1 MGDHS
6 VAGYSDPAANA
17 PDAAAYEKGK
27 GKAADAYDDVNMGE
41 EEDEESSEEEEDE
54 MGAEDDDEEEGD
66 NLEPISADNIIEGGR
81 RTRGKRI
88 DFAEAAEK
96 AKAEGDDPMD
106 DEDDDDEDF
115 HGEDNDGDHMQE

>member
-6 VAGYSDPAANA
+6 VTDYSDPAANA
-17 PDAAAYEKGK
+17 PDAAAYGKGK
-27 GKAADAYDDVNMGE
+27 GKAAEAYDDVNMGE